1 MIVRHYFSVA
11 WDYPRSVGEPDGRAF
26 VREWYFRGGNRRDYS
41 ELVRTWR
48 FNNTQYYEPL
58 NAVVL
63 HSVHSK
69 QSFAPGDYEPWAGAP
84 SNKWRLVVP
93 AGTPQAAYLKYY
105 DTRPTQWGGVKL
117 RRTYDLDAGVAVYV
131 IRSAPTNLE
140 VRAGKL
146 TELRPADG
154 LLKPWV
160 SIALPDYRYRGE
172 TYRYCVLFPTYAAWM
187 GQPPEEMKSL
197 VGFGSWDLDNR
208 KPLLRRAKIGPDGET
223 VVSEWETLDEFSGN
237 ALQWELKRAAVNGGD
252 LEEMILIRQ
261 LEGVLSIAAGSFGD
275 WWNYSDAITRANTP
289 VGTMR
294 LYAQGHQVAFM
305 VCQQFIRPVVE
316 EFQDENGDVQTRK
329 RFWGRVETQKPP
341 ELPFTTTD
349 EAGRVVTAEVKA
361 ANLRVNV
368 QAASGKSRG
377 GSVVTPLVETDD
389 PPTKLARFGATLETG
404 NPLRTPILYR
414 LQEVYPPDFRTQAK
428 APQVIGV
435 TEVTVARQ
443 ENELGMVRGATAR
456 VTVPGC
462 CATLLPFFRG
472 NEEMQIRAGA
482 LDCDGTDTGEYIL
495 FTGRVI
501 SPEVT
506 LEGTTQPVPR
516 VIELQDDSF
525 RLEKKKCR
533 SRIGDVAG
541 WPWKDAWRHSL
552 NAFGVPDT
560 RIRIN
565 GWAWGTPELAQFE
578 TYVLP
583 LPDARVDALTSSP
596 DEPVVQGDLSP
607 GYTVEAVK
615 WLDYLCRQRG
625 DWIWRIEPDGTY
637 HALPRPDY
645 RANPQVFVL
654 EQDPADDDDRLW
666 RVRHKRDLSEFVN
679 EVEILGATSIREG
692 SLTVPG
698 TEIAPESALWQD
710 KGSQENP
717 AWRYYVGDVWEEVID
732 DPNLSDPAVAAL
744 KKGIRAEITSETIV
758 WETQGKPLYPGMFV
772 RSQLTGVDLPPGS
785 IFRLTEEQR
794 TLKADENE
802 VTHQAVYT
810 GVLEWMP

>member
-1 MIVRHYFSVA
+1 
-11 WDYPRSVGEPDGRAF
+11 
-26 VREWYFRGGNRRDYS
+26 
-41 ELVRTWR
+41 
-48 FNNTQYYEPL
+48 
-58 NAVVL
+58 
-63 HSVHSK
+63 
-69 QSFAPGDYEPWAGAP
+69 
-84 SNKWRLVVP
+84 
-93 AGTPQAAYLKYY
+93 
-105 DTRPTQWGGVKL
+105 
-117 RRTYDLDAGVAVYV
+117 
-131 IRSAPTNLE
+131 
-140 VRAGKL
+140 
-146 TELRPADG
+146 
-154 LLKPWV
+154 
-160 SIALPDYRYRGE
+160 
-172 TYRYCVLFPTYAAWM
+172 
-187 GQPPEEMKSL
+187 
-197 VGFGSWDLDNR
+197 
-208 KPLLRRAKIGPDGET
+208 
-223 VVSEWETLDEFSGN
+223 
-237 ALQWELKRAAVNGGD
+237 
-252 LEEMILIRQ
+252 
-261 LEGVLSIAAGSFGD
+261 
-275 WWNYSDAITRANTP
+275 
-289 VGTMR
+289 
-294 LYAQGHQVAFM
+294 
-305 VCQQFIRPVVE
+305 
-316 EFQDENGDVQTRK
+316 
-329 RFWGRVETQKPP
+329 
-341 ELPFTTTD
+341 
-349 EAGRVVTAEVKA
+349 
-361 ANLRVNV
+361 V

-414 LQEVYPPDFRTQAK
+414 LQEVYSPDFRTQAK

-501 SPEVT
+501 NPEVT

-692 SLTVPG
+692 SLTAPG